1 MYLRA
6 LQIKNRK
13 SEIIYDVQFLTPN
26 KEYGQGPLTSIIIGA
41 NGAGKSF
48 LLAQITDLFAHCDNK
63 SHKWR
68 YDYYHAEI
76 VDGKEVYDIV
86 VDKQNPKNN
95 INNLPKSLKILAVSY
110 VLNDKFLFQK
120 RDPKLRYQYL
130 GVRQSSNAAFT
141 TDLERQIIEI
151 LLDLDREHE
160 KLEGIKRILKY
171 INWEEKI
178 SLKIFFKPSIQKKIN
193 SKGKNLIDE
202 RLKALDRSTKYRS
215 LCSLINDNLGKIL
228 FWENELQKKG
238 CIQFNLLNSDIKSFD
253 VLSFRFLNALGLIN
267 YELNVQ
273 KQGEVFSL
281 AWAASGEK
289 QLLFTCLN
297 ILAHINSQS
306 IVLIDEPEISLHPN
320 WQMGYIQ
327 LLKNLFKNYNCH
339 FILATH
345 SHYLVS
351 DADAHTSSIIRLR
364 REKKHILSAH
374 PEDINTYAWSAENVL
389 YEVFDVVTTRNR
401 FVAEELAEI
410 LEELSSC
417 GQSVCTIDAQ
427 KKEKLKH
434 LQITLKDVDP
444 LKAVV
449 EGLLSK
455 IG

>member
-1 MYLRA
+1 MYLKS
-6 LQIKNRK
+6 LEIKNQK
-13 SEIIYDVQFLTPN
+13 SEIIYNVQFLVPN

-41 NGAGKSF
+41 NGTGKSF

-63 SHKWR
+63 KHKWR
-68 YDYYHAEI
+68 YNYYHAEI
-76 VDGKEVYDIV
+76 VDGEKVYRIV

-120 RDPKLRYQYL
+120 RDSKLRYQYL

-151 LLDLDREHE
+151 LLDFERELE
-160 KLEGIKRILKY
+160 KVEGIKRILKY

-178 SLKIFFKPSIQKKIN
+178 SLKIFLKPSIRKKIH
-193 SKGKNLIDE
+193 SRGKNLIDE
-202 RLKALDRSTKYRS
+202 RLKTLERSTKYRS
-215 LCSLINDNLGKIL
+215 LRSLINNNLGKIL
-228 FWENELQKKG
+228 FWENELQKKD
-238 CIQFNLLNSDIKSFD
+238 CIQFNLLNSNVKNFD

-273 KQGEVFSL
+273 KQGELFSL

-327 LLKNLFKNYNCH
+327 LLKNLFKNYNSH

-351 DADAHTSSIIRLR
+351 DADSNTSSIIKLY
-364 REKKHILSAH
+364 REGKYILPAS

-389 YEVFDVVTTRNR
+389 YEVFDAVTTRNR

-410 LEELSSC
+410 LEKLSGC
-417 GQSVCTIDAQ
+417 GQSICTIDAQ
-427 KKEKLKH
+427 KKEKLRYLK
-434 LQITLKDVDP
+434 ITLKDVDP

-449 EGLLSK
+449 ESLLSK

>member
-1 MYLRA
+1 MYLKA
-6 LQIKNRK
+6 LEIKNHK
-13 SEIIYDVQFLTPN
+13 SEIIYDVQFLAPN
-26 KEYGQGPLTSIIIGA
+26 KKYGQGPLTSIIIGA
-41 NGAGKSF
+41 NGTGKSF

-63 SHKWR
+63 KHKWR
-68 YDYYHAEI
+68 YNYYHAEI
-76 VDGKEVYDIV
+76 VDGDKVYSIV

-95 INNLPKSLKILAVSY
+95 INTLPKSLKILAVSY

-120 RDPKLRYQYL
+120 RDPELRYQYL

-151 LLDLDREHE
+151 LLDLDREYE

-178 SLKIFFKPSIQKKIN
+178 SLKIFLKRSIRKKIN
-193 SKGKNLIDE
+193 NDVRGFIAKRLMALEHSKKYGSLIPVI
-202 RLKALDRSTKYRS
+202 RDRSE
-215 LCSLINDNLGKIL
+215 KIL
-228 FWENELQKKG
+228 SWVKQLQVRD
-238 CIQFNLLNSDIKSFD
+238 IRFDLLNTDASDFD
-253 VLSFRFLNALGLIN
+253 VLFFRSLNALSLIN

-273 KQGEVFSL
+273 KKGETFSL

-297 ILAHINSQS
+297 ILAHINEKS

-351 DADAHTSSIIRLR
+351 DADSNTSSIIKLC
-364 REKKHILSAH
+364 REKKYVLSAR
-374 PEDINTYAWSAENVL
+374 PEGINTYAWSAENVL
-389 YEVFDVVTTRNR
+389 YEVFDAVTTRNR
-401 FVAEELAEI
+401 FVAEELVGI
-410 LEELSSC
+410 LEELSKC
-417 GQSVCTIDAQ
+417 EQSVCTIDAQ
-427 KKEKLKH
+427 KKKKLKR

-449 EGLLSK
+449 ESLLSK
-455 IG
+455 IK